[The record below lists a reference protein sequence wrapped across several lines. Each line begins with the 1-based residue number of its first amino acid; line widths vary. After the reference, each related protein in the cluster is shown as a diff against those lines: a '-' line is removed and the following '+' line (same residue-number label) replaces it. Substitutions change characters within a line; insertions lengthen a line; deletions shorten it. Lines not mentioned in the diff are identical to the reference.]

1 MAEEKTGRTFARE
14 YRPNSLSTYVGNQKV
29 VETVRNTIAR
39 GNRPKV
45 ILIDGITG
53 SGKTTIARILMKEYE
68 CTGREPGH
76 DACGVCPSCQAF
88 DEYIRTGNTDNLPDV
103 KEINVA
109 QNSGKGDIVDI
120 LEDRTYLP
128 VDGLYKY
135 YYFDEVHKA
144 SDGLQNYL
152 LKPLEEPEEHV
163 VYILATTDVDKLLPT
178 IRNRANLVLKV
189 KKATELD
196 IAKLLGSI
204 CKKEEIPFEDEAFRM
219 IATRADYIIRESLNY
234 LQQVVDAHGACTAEI
249 VSKEFELVT
258 DSMLF
263 DFYRAYIQRDYMGYM
278 TVMHHIKT
286 TMTFESFLQT
296 LRTFTIRGIYV
307 LNGINLE
314 GMHKEE
320 IRKFS
325 ELFSKFDVVQ
335 LSLLL
340 SRLLSLG
347 NGNIEA
353 NLLNFMYRQNLED
366 AIAETYSVSEELQVS
381 PKETKSSVSPKDEQR
396 ERNKNLE
403 VRREDAELRGQQLLA
418 KETEGVQLLDM
429 LSGFPVQSVKGTL

>member
-1 MAEEKTGRTFARE
+1 MAEGKAFARE

-45 ILIDGITG
+45 ILIEGITG
-53 SGKTTIARILMKEYE
+53 SGKTTVARIIMKEYE
-68 CTGREPGH
+68 CTGRKEGE

-88 DEYIRTGNTDNLPDV
+88 DEYIRTGSTDNLPDV
-103 KEINVA
+103 NEINVA
-109 QNSGKGDIVDI
+109 QNSGKGDISEM
-120 LEDRTYLP
+120 LEDRVYLP
-128 VDGLYKY
+128 QDGMYKY

-163 VYILATTDVDKLLPT
+163 VYILATTDVDKLVPP
-178 IRNRANLVLKV
+178 IRNRATMVLKI
-189 KKATELD
+189 KKASERD
-196 IAKLLGSI
+196 IAKLLGTI
-204 CKKEEIPFEDEAFRM
+204 CKKEEVPFEDEAFRM
-219 IATRADYIIRESLNY
+219 IATRADYVIRESLNY
-234 LQQVVDAHGACTAEI
+234 LQQVVDAYGSCTAKN
-249 VSKEFELVT
+249 VAHEFDMVT
-258 DSMLF
+258 DKVLF
-263 DFYRAYIQRDYMGYM
+263 DFYRAYIQQDYMGYM
-278 TVMHHIKT
+278 SIMHQIKT
-286 TMTFESFLQT
+286 TMEFSSFLQM

-307 LNGINLE
+307 LNGIDLE

-347 NGNIEA
+347 DGNIEA

-381 PKETKSSVSPKDEQR
+381 PKEVKSSVSHKDEQR
-396 ERNKNLE
+396 ERNKNLK

>member
-1 MAEEKTGRTFARE
+1 MAEGKAFARE

-45 ILIDGITG
+45 ILIEGITG
-53 SGKTTIARILMKEYE
+53 SGKTTVARIIMKEYE
-68 CTGREPGH
+68 CTGRKEGE

-88 DEYIRTGNTDNLPDV
+88 DEYIRTGSTDNLPDV
-103 KEINVA
+103 NEINVA
-109 QNSGKGDIVDI
+109 QNSGKGDISEM
-120 LEDRTYLP
+120 LEDRVYLP
-128 VDGLYKY
+128 QDGMYKY

-163 VYILATTDVDKLLPT
+163 VYILATTDVDKLVPP
-178 IRNRANLVLKV
+178 IRNRATMVLKI
-189 KKATELD
+189 KKASERD
-196 IAKLLGSI
+196 IAKLLGTI
-204 CKKEEIPFEDEAFRM
+204 CKKEEVPFEDEAFRM
-219 IATRADYIIRESLNY
+219 IATRADYVIRESLNY
-234 LQQVVDAHGACTAEI
+234 LQQVVDAYGSCTAKN
-249 VSKEFELVT
+249 VAHEFDMVT
-258 DSMLF
+258 DKVLF

-278 TVMHHIKT
+278 SIMHQIKT
-286 TMTFESFLQT
+286 TMEFSSFLQM

-307 LNGINLE
+307 LNGIDLE

-347 NGNIEA
+347 DGNIEA

-366 AIAETYSVSEELQVS
+366 TIAETYSVSEELQVS
-381 PKETKSSVSPKDEQR
+381 PKEVKSSVSHKDEQR

>member
-1 MAEEKTGRTFARE
+1 MAEGKAFARE

-45 ILIDGITG
+45 ILIEGITG
-53 SGKTTIARILMKEYE
+53 SGKTTVARIIMKEYE
-68 CTGREPGH
+68 CTGRKEGE

-88 DEYIRTGNTDNLPDV
+88 DEYIRTGSTDNLPDV
-103 KEINVA
+103 NEINVA
-109 QNSGKGDIVDI
+109 QNSGKGDISEM
-120 LEDRTYLP
+120 LGDRVYLP
-128 VDGLYKY
+128 QDGMYKY

-163 VYILATTDVDKLLPT
+163 VYILATTDVDKLVPP
-178 IRNRANLVLKV
+178 IRNRATMVLKI
-189 KKATELD
+189 KKASERD
-196 IAKLLGSI
+196 IAKLLGTI
-204 CKKEEIPFEDEAFRM
+204 CKKEEVPFEDEAFRM
-219 IATRADYIIRESLNY
+219 IATRSDYVIRESLNY
-234 LQQVVDAHGACTAEI
+234 LQQVVDAYGSCTAKN
-249 VSKEFELVT
+249 VAHEFDMVT
-258 DSMLF
+258 DKVLF

-278 TVMHHIKT
+278 SIMHQIKT
-286 TMTFESFLQT
+286 TMEFSSFLQM

-307 LNGINLE
+307 LNGIDLE

-347 NGNIEA
+347 DGNIEA

-381 PKETKSSVSPKDEQR
+381 PKEVKSSVSHKDEQR

>member
-1 MAEEKTGRTFARE
+1 MAEGKAFARE

-29 VETVRNTIAR
+29 VETVRNTVAR

-45 ILIDGITG
+45 ILIEGITG
-53 SGKTTIARILMKEYE
+53 SGKTTVARIIMKEYE
-68 CTGREPGH
+68 CTGRKEGE

-88 DEYIRTGNTDNLPDV
+88 DEYIRTGSTDNLPDV
-103 KEINVA
+103 NEINVA
-109 QNSGKGDIVDI
+109 QNSGKGDISEM
-120 LEDRTYLP
+120 LEDRVYLP
-128 VDGLYKY
+128 QDGMYKY

-163 VYILATTDVDKLLPT
+163 VYILATTDVDKLVPP
-178 IRNRANLVLKV
+178 IRNRATMVLKI
-189 KKATELD
+189 KKASERD
-196 IAKLLGSI
+196 IAKLLGTI
-204 CKKEEIPFEDEAFRM
+204 CKKEEVPFEDEAFRM
-219 IATRADYIIRESLNY
+219 IATRADYVIRESLNY
-234 LQQVVDAHGACTAEI
+234 LQQVVDAYGSCTAKN
-249 VSKEFELVT
+249 VAHEFDMVT
-258 DSMLF
+258 DKVLF

-278 TVMHHIKT
+278 SIMHQIKT
-286 TMTFESFLQT
+286 TMEFSSFLQM

-307 LNGINLE
+307 LNGIDLE

-347 NGNIEA
+347 DGNIEA

-381 PKETKSSVSPKDEQR
+381 PKEVKSSVSHKDEQR

>member
-1 MAEEKTGRTFARE
+1 MAEGKAFARE

-45 ILIDGITG
+45 ILIEGITG
-53 SGKTTIARILMKEYE
+53 SGKTTVARIIMKEYE
-68 CTGREPGH
+68 CTGRKEGE
-76 DACGVCPSCQAF
+76 DACGVCPSCKAF
-88 DEYIRTGNTDNLPDV
+88 DEYIRTGSTDSLPDV
-103 KEINVA
+103 NEINVA
-109 QNSGKGDIVDI
+109 QNSGKGDISEM
-120 LEDRTYLP
+120 LEDRVYLP
-128 VDGLYKY
+128 QDGMYKY

-163 VYILATTDVDKLLPT
+163 VYILATTDVDKLVPP
-178 IRNRANLVLKV
+178 IRNRATMVLKI
-189 KKATELD
+189 KKASERD
-196 IAKLLGSI
+196 IAKLLGTI
-204 CKKEEIPFEDEAFRM
+204 CKKEEVPFEDEAFRM
-219 IATRADYIIRESLNY
+219 IATRADYVIRESLNY
-234 LQQVVDAHGACTAEI
+234 LQQVVDAYGSCTAKN
-249 VSKEFELVT
+249 VAHEFDMVT
-258 DSMLF
+258 DKVLF

-278 TVMHHIKT
+278 SIMHQIKT
-286 TMTFESFLQT
+286 TMEFSSFLQM

-307 LNGINLE
+307 LNGIDLE

-347 NGNIEA
+347 DGNIEA

-366 AIAETYSVSEELQVS
+366 AIAETYSVAEELQVA
-381 PKETKSSVSPKDEQR
+381 PKDTKLSISHKDEQR

-403 VRREDAELRGQQLLA
+403 VRREDAELKGQQLLA

-429 LSGFPVQSVKGTL
+429 LSGFPVQNVEGTL

>member
-1 MAEEKTGRTFARE
+1 MAEGKAFARE

-45 ILIDGITG
+45 ILIEGITG
-53 SGKTTIARILMKEYE
+53 SGKTTVARIIMKEYE
-68 CTGREPGH
+68 CTGRKEGE

-88 DEYIRTGNTDNLPDV
+88 DEYIRTGSTDNLPDV
-103 KEINVA
+103 NEINVA
-109 QNSGKGDIVDI
+109 QNSGKGDISEM
-120 LEDRTYLP
+120 LEDRVYLP
-128 VDGLYKY
+128 QDGMYKY

-163 VYILATTDVDKLLPT
+163 VYILATTDVDKLVPP
-178 IRNRANLVLKV
+178 IRNRATMVLKI
-189 KKATELD
+189 KKASERD
-196 IAKLLGSI
+196 IAKLLGTI
-204 CKKEEIPFEDEAFRM
+204 CKKEEVPFEDEAFRM
-219 IATRADYIIRESLNY
+219 IATRADYVIRESLNY
-234 LQQVVDAHGACTAEI
+234 LQQVVDAYGSCTAKN
-249 VSKEFELVT
+249 VAHEFDMVT
-258 DSMLF
+258 DKVLF

-278 TVMHHIKT
+278 SIMHQIKT
-286 TMTFESFLQT
+286 TMEFSSFLQM

-307 LNGINLE
+307 LNGIDLE
-314 GMHKEE
+314 GMHKKE

-347 NGNIEA
+347 DGNIEA

-381 PKETKSSVSPKDEQR
+381 PKEVKSSVSHKDEQR

-403 VRREDAELRGQQLLA
+403 VRREDAELQGQQLLA

>member
-1 MAEEKTGRTFARE
+1 MAEGKAFARE

-45 ILIDGITG
+45 ILIEGITG
-53 SGKTTIARILMKEYE
+53 SGKTTVARIIMKEYE
-68 CTGREPGH
+68 CTGRKEGE

-88 DEYIRTGNTDNLPDV
+88 DEYIRTGSTDNLPDV
-103 KEINVA
+103 NEINVA
-109 QNSGKGDIVDI
+109 QNSGKGDISEM
-120 LEDRTYLP
+120 LEDRVYLP
-128 VDGLYKY
+128 QDGMYRY

-163 VYILATTDVDKLLPT
+163 VYILATTDVDKLVPP
-178 IRNRANLVLKV
+178 IRNRATMVLKI
-189 KKATELD
+189 KKASERD
-196 IAKLLGSI
+196 IAKLLGTI
-204 CKKEEIPFEDEAFRM
+204 CKKEEVPFEDEAFRM
-219 IATRADYIIRESLNY
+219 IATRADYVIRESLNY
-234 LQQVVDAHGACTAEI
+234 LQQVVDAYGSCTAKN
-249 VSKEFELVT
+249 VAHEFDMVT
-258 DSMLF
+258 DKVLF

-278 TVMHHIKT
+278 SIMHQIKT
-286 TMTFESFLQT
+286 TMEFSSFLQM

-307 LNGINLE
+307 LNGIDLE

-347 NGNIEA
+347 DGNIEA

-381 PKETKSSVSPKDEQR
+381 PKEVKSSVSHKDEQR

>member
-1 MAEEKTGRTFARE
+1 MAEGKAFARE

-45 ILIDGITG
+45 ILIEGITG
-53 SGKTTIARILMKEYE
+53 SGKTTVARIIMKEYE
-68 CTGREPGH
+68 CTGRKEGE

-88 DEYIRTGNTDNLPDV
+88 DEYIRTGSTDSLPDV
-103 KEINVA
+103 NEINVA
-109 QNSGKGDIVDI
+109 QNSGKGDISEM
-120 LEDRTYLP
+120 LEDRVYLP
-128 VDGLYKY
+128 QDGMYKY

-163 VYILATTDVDKLLPT
+163 VYILATTDVDKLVPP
-178 IRNRANLVLKV
+178 IRNRATMVLKI
-189 KKATELD
+189 KKASERD
-196 IAKLLGSI
+196 IAKLLGTI
-204 CKKEEIPFEDEAFRM
+204 CKKEEVPFEDEAFRM
-219 IATRADYIIRESLNY
+219 IATRADYVIRESLNY
-234 LQQVVDAHGACTAEI
+234 LQQVVDAYGSCTAKN
-249 VSKEFELVT
+249 VAHEFDMVT
-258 DSMLF
+258 DKVLF

-278 TVMHHIKT
+278 SIMHQIKT
-286 TMTFESFLQT
+286 TMEFSSFLQM

-307 LNGINLE
+307 LNGIDLE

-347 NGNIEA
+347 DGNIEA

-381 PKETKSSVSPKDEQR
+381 PKDTKLSISHKDEQR

-403 VRREDAELRGQQLLA
+403 VRREDAELKGQQLLA

-429 LSGFPVQSVKGTL
+429 LSGFPVQNVKGTL

>member
-1 MAEEKTGRTFARE
+1 MAEGKAFARE

-45 ILIDGITG
+45 ILIEGITG
-53 SGKTTIARILMKEYE
+53 SGKTTVARIIMKEYE
-68 CTGREPGH
+68 CTGRKKGE

-88 DEYIRTGNTDNLPDV
+88 DEYIRTGSTDNLPDV
-103 KEINVA
+103 NEINVA
-109 QNSGKGDIVDI
+109 QNSGKGDISEM
-120 LEDRTYLP
+120 LEDRVYLP
-128 VDGLYKY
+128 QDGMYKY

-163 VYILATTDVDKLLPT
+163 VYILATTDVDKLVPP
-178 IRNRANLVLKV
+178 IRNRATMVLKI
-189 KKATELD
+189 KKASERD
-196 IAKLLGSI
+196 IAKLLGTI
-204 CKKEEIPFEDEAFRM
+204 CKKEEVPFEDEAFRM
-219 IATRADYIIRESLNY
+219 IATRADYVIRESLNY
-234 LQQVVDAHGACTAEI
+234 LQQVVDAYGSCTAKN
-249 VSKEFELVT
+249 VAHEFDMVT
-258 DSMLF
+258 DKVLF

-381 PKETKSSVSPKDEQR
+381 PKEVKSSVSHKDEQR

>member
-1 MAEEKTGRTFARE
+1 MAEGKAFARE

-45 ILIDGITG
+45 ILIEGITG
-53 SGKTTIARILMKEYE
+53 SGKTTVARIIMKEYE
-68 CTGREPGH
+68 CTGRKEGE

-88 DEYIRTGNTDNLPDV
+88 DEYIRTGSTDNLPDV
-103 KEINVA
+103 NEINVA
-109 QNSGKGDIVDI
+109 QNSGKGDISEM
-120 LEDRTYLP
+120 LEDRVYLP
-128 VDGLYKY
+128 QDGMYKY

-163 VYILATTDVDKLLPT
+163 VYILATTDVDKLVPP
-178 IRNRANLVLKV
+178 IRNRATMVLKI
-189 KKATELD
+189 KKASERD
-196 IAKLLGSI
+196 IAKLLGTI
-204 CKKEEIPFEDEAFRM
+204 CKKEEVPFEDEAFRM
-219 IATRADYIIRESLNY
+219 IATRADYVIRESLNY
-234 LQQVVDAHGACTAEI
+234 LQQVVDAYGSCTAKN
-249 VSKEFELVT
+249 VAHEFDMVT
-258 DSMLF
+258 DKVLF

-278 TVMHHIKT
+278 SIMHQIKT
-286 TMTFESFLQT
+286 TMEFSSFLQM

-307 LNGINLE
+307 LNGIDLE

-347 NGNIEA
+347 DGNIEA

-381 PKETKSSVSPKDEQR
+381 SKEVKSSVSHKDEQR

>member
-1 MAEEKTGRTFARE
+1 MAEGKAFARE

-45 ILIDGITG
+45 ILIEGITG
-53 SGKTTIARILMKEYE
+53 SGKTTVARIIMKEYE
-68 CTGREPGH
+68 CTGRKEGE

-88 DEYIRTGNTDNLPDV
+88 DEYIRTGNTDSLPDV
-103 KEINVA
+103 NEINVA
-109 QNSGKGDIVDI
+109 QNSGKGDISEM
-120 LEDRTYLP
+120 LEDRVYLP
-128 VDGLYKY
+128 QDGMYKY

-163 VYILATTDVDKLLPT
+163 VYILATTDVDKLVPP
-178 IRNRANLVLKV
+178 IRNRATMVLKI
-189 KKATELD
+189 KKASEQD
-196 IAKLLGSI
+196 IAKLLGTI
-204 CKKEEIPFEDEAFRM
+204 CKKEEVPFEDEAFRM
-219 IATRADYIIRESLNY
+219 IATRADYVIRESLNY
-234 LQQVVDAHGACTAEI
+234 LQQVVDAYGSCTAKN
-249 VSKEFELVT
+249 VAHEFDMVT
-258 DSMLF
+258 DKVLF

-278 TVMHHIKT
+278 SIMHQIKT
-286 TMTFESFLQT
+286 TMEFSSFLQM

-307 LNGINLE
+307 LNGIDLE
-314 GMHKEE
+314 GMHKKE

-381 PKETKSSVSPKDEQR
+381 PKEVKSSVSHKDEQR

-403 VRREDAELRGQQLLA
+403 VRREKAELRGQQILA

-429 LSGFPVQSVKGTL
+429 LSGFPVQNVKGTL

>member
-1 MAEEKTGRTFARE
+1 MAEGKAFARE

-45 ILIDGITG
+45 ILIEGITG
-53 SGKTTIARILMKEYE
+53 SGKTTVARIIMKEYE
-68 CTGREPGH
+68 CTGRKEGE

-88 DEYIRTGNTDNLPDV
+88 DEYIRTGSTDSLPDV
-103 KEINVA
+103 NEINVA
-109 QNSGKGDIVDI
+109 QNSGKGDISEM
-120 LEDRTYLP
+120 LEDRVYLP
-128 VDGLYKY
+128 QDGMYKY

-163 VYILATTDVDKLLPT
+163 VYILATTDVDKLVPP
-178 IRNRANLVLKV
+178 IRNRATMVLKI
-189 KKATELD
+189 KKASERD
-196 IAKLLGSI
+196 IAKLLGTI
-204 CKKEEIPFEDEAFRM
+204 CKKEEVPFEDEAFRM
-219 IATRADYIIRESLNY
+219 IATRADYVIRESLNY
-234 LQQVVDAHGACTAEI
+234 LQQVVDAYGSCTAKN
-249 VSKEFELVT
+249 VAHEFDMVT
-258 DSMLF
+258 DKVLF

-278 TVMHHIKT
+278 SIMHQIKT
-286 TMTFESFLQT
+286 TMEFSSFLQM

-307 LNGINLE
+307 LNGIDLE

-347 NGNIEA
+347 DGNIEA

-366 AIAETYSVSEELQVS
+366 AIAETYSVAEELQVA
-381 PKETKSSVSPKDEQR
+381 PKNDKLSISHKDEQR

-403 VRREDAELRGQQLLA
+403 VRREDAELKGQQILA

-429 LSGFPVQSVKGTL
+429 LSGFPVQNVKGTL

>member
-1 MAEEKTGRTFARE
+1 MAEGKAFARE

-45 ILIDGITG
+45 ILIEGITG
-53 SGKTTIARILMKEYE
+53 SGKTTVARIIMKEYE
-68 CTGREPGH
+68 CTGRKEGE

-88 DEYIRTGNTDNLPDV
+88 DEYIRTGSTDNLPDV
-103 KEINVA
+103 NEINVA
-109 QNSGKGDIVDI
+109 QNSGKGDISEM
-120 LEDRTYLP
+120 LEDRVYLP
-128 VDGLYKY
+128 QDGMYKY

-163 VYILATTDVDKLLPT
+163 VYILATTDVDKLVPP
-178 IRNRANLVLKV
+178 IRNRATMVLKI
-189 KKATELD
+189 KKASERD
-196 IAKLLGSI
+196 IAKLLGTI
-204 CKKEEIPFEDEAFRM
+204 CKKEEVPFEDEAFRM
-219 IATRADYIIRESLNY
+219 IATRADYVIRESLNY
-234 LQQVVDAHGACTAEI
+234 LQQVVDAYGSCTAKN
-249 VSKEFELVT
+249 VAHEFDMVT
-258 DSMLF
+258 DKVLF

-278 TVMHHIKT
+278 SIMHQIKT
-286 TMTFESFLQT
+286 TMEFSSFLQM

-307 LNGINLE
+307 LNGIDLE

-347 NGNIEA
+347 DGNIEA

-366 AIAETYSVSEELQVS
+366 AIAESYSVSDDLQVT
-381 PKETKSSVSPKDEQR
+381 PKETKSSVSHKDEQR

-403 VRREDAELRGQQLLA
+403 VRREDAELRGQQFLA

>member
-1 MAEEKTGRTFARE
+1 MAEGRTFARE
-14 YRPNSLSTYVGNQKV
+14 YRPNSLDTYVGNQKV
-29 VETVRNTIAR
+29 VDTVRNTIRR
-39 GNRPKV
+39 GNRPQV
-45 ILIDGITG
+45 VLVEGITG

-68 CTGREPGH
+68 CTNRVEGH
-76 DACGVCPSCQAF
+76 DSCGECASCKAF
-88 DEYIRTGNTDNLPDV
+88 EEYIRTGVTDNLPDV
-103 KEINVA
+103 NEINVA
-109 QNSGKGDIVDI
+109 QNSGKGDIVEL
-120 LEDRTYLP
+120 LEDRVYLP
-128 VDGLYKY
+128 QDGYFKY

-144 SDGLQNYL
+144 SDALQNYL

-196 IAKLLGSI
+196 ICKLLGTI
-204 CKKEEIPFEDEAFRM
+204 CKREEIPFEEEAFRM
-219 IATRADYIIRESLNY
+219 ISARADYVIRESLNY
-234 LQQVVDAHGACTAEI
+234 LQQVVDAHGMCTASI
-249 VSKEFELVT
+249 VSQEFELVT
-258 DSMLF
+258 DSVLF
-263 DFYRAYIQRDYMGYM
+263 DFYRAYIQRDYMGFM
-278 TVMHHIKT
+278 TIMHQIKT
-286 TMTFESFLQT
+286 TMPFESFLQS

-325 ELFSKFDVVQ
+325 DLFAKFDVVQ

-347 NGNIEA
+347 DGDIEA

-366 AIAETYSVSEELQVS
+366 SISE
-381 PKETKSSVSPKDEQR
+381 DEKR
-396 ERNKNLE
+396 ERSKNLE
-403 VRREDAELRGQQLLA
+403 IQREKAELQGQQMLA
-418 KETEGVQLLDM
+418 TETEGVQLLDA
-429 LSGFPVQSVKGTL
+429 LSSFPVQTVKGKL

>member
-1 MAEEKTGRTFARE
+1 MAEGKAFARE

-45 ILIDGITG
+45 ILIEGITG
-53 SGKTTIARILMKEYE
+53 SGKTTVARIIMKEYE
-68 CTGREPGH
+68 CTGRKEGE

-88 DEYIRTGNTDNLPDV
+88 DEYIRTGSTDNLPDV
-103 KEINVA
+103 NEINVA
-109 QNSGKGDIVDI
+109 QNSGKGDISEM
-120 LEDRTYLP
+120 LEDRVYLP
-128 VDGLYKY
+128 QDGMYKY

-163 VYILATTDVDKLLPT
+163 VYILATTDVDKLVPP
-178 IRNRANLVLKV
+178 IRNRATMVLKI
-189 KKATELD
+189 KKASERD
-196 IAKLLGSI
+196 IAKLLGTI
-204 CKKEEIPFEDEAFRM
+204 CKKEEVPFEDEAFRM
-219 IATRADYIIRESLNY
+219 IATRADYVIRESLNY
-234 LQQVVDAHGACTAEI
+234 LQQVVDAYGSCTAKN
-249 VSKEFELVT
+249 VAHEFDMVT
-258 DSMLF
+258 DKVLF

-278 TVMHHIKT
+278 SIMHQIKT
-286 TMTFESFLQT
+286 TMEFSSFLQM

-307 LNGINLE
+307 LNGIDLE

-347 NGNIEA
+347 DGNIEA

-366 AIAETYSVSEELQVS
+366 AITETYSISEELQVS
-381 PKETKSSVSPKDEQR
+381 PKEVKSSVSHKDEQR

>member
-1 MAEEKTGRTFARE
+1 MAEGKTFARE
-14 YRPNSLSTYVGNQKV
+14 YRPNSLATYVGNEKV
-29 VETVRNTIAR
+29 VSTVRNTIAR
-39 GNRPKV
+39 GNRPQV
-45 ILIDGITG
+45 ILVEGITG

-68 CTGREPGH
+68 CTGRKEGE

-88 DEYIRTGNTDNLPDV
+88 DEYIRTGSTDNLPDV
-103 KEINVA
+103 NEINVA
-109 QNSGKGDIVDI
+109 QNSGKGDISEM
-120 LEDRTYLP
+120 LEDRVYLP
-128 VDGLYKY
+128 QDGMYKY

-163 VYILATTDVDKLLPT
+163 VYILATTNVDKLVPP
-178 IRNRANLVLKV
+178 IRNRATMVLKI
-189 KKATELD
+189 KKASERD
-196 IAKLLGSI
+196 IAKLLGTI
-204 CKKEEIPFEDEAFRM
+204 CKKEEVPFEDEAFRM
-219 IATRADYIIRESLNY
+219 IATRADYVIRESLNY
-234 LQQVVDAHGACTAEI
+234 LQQVVDAYGSCTAKN
-249 VSKEFELVT
+249 VAHEFDMVT
-258 DSMLF
+258 DKVLF

-278 TVMHHIKT
+278 SIMHQIKT
-286 TMTFESFLQT
+286 TMEFSSFLQM

-307 LNGINLE
+307 LNGIDLE

-347 NGNIEA
+347 DGNIEA

-381 PKETKSSVSPKDEQR
+381 PKEVKSSVSHKDEQR

>member
-1 MAEEKTGRTFARE
+1 MAEGKAFARE

-45 ILIDGITG
+45 ILIEGITG
-53 SGKTTIARILMKEYE
+53 SGKTTVARIIMKEYE
-68 CTGREPGH
+68 CTGRKEGE

-88 DEYIRTGNTDNLPDV
+88 DEYIRTGSTDNLPDV
-103 KEINVA
+103 NEINVA
-109 QNSGKGDIVDI
+109 QNSGKGDISEM
-120 LEDRTYLP
+120 LEDRVYLP
-128 VDGLYKY
+128 QDGMYKY

-163 VYILATTDVDKLLPT
+163 VYILATTDVDKLVPP
-178 IRNRANLVLKV
+178 IRNRATMVLKI
-189 KKATELD
+189 KKASERD
-196 IAKLLGSI
+196 IAKLLGTI
-204 CKKEEIPFEDEAFRM
+204 CKKEEVPFEDEAFRM
-219 IATRADYIIRESLNY
+219 IATRADYVIRESLNY
-234 LQQVVDAHGACTAEI
+234 LQQVVDAYGSCTAKN
-249 VSKEFELVT
+249 VAHEFDMVT
-258 DSMLF
+258 DKVLF

-278 TVMHHIKT
+278 SIMHQIKT
-286 TMTFESFLQT
+286 TMEFSSFLQM

-307 LNGINLE
+307 LNGIDLE

-381 PKETKSSVSPKDEQR
+381 PKEVKSSVSHKDEQR

>member
-1 MAEEKTGRTFARE
+1 MAEGKAFARE

-45 ILIDGITG
+45 ILIEGITG
-53 SGKTTIARILMKEYE
+53 SGKTTVARIIMKEYE
-68 CTGREPGH
+68 CTGRKEGE

-88 DEYIRTGNTDNLPDV
+88 DEYIRTGNTDSLPDV
-103 KEINVA
+103 NEINVA
-109 QNSGKGDIVDI
+109 QNSGKGDISEM
-120 LEDRTYLP
+120 LEDRVYLP
-128 VDGLYKY
+128 QDGMYKY

-163 VYILATTDVDKLLPT
+163 VYILATTDVDKLVPP
-178 IRNRANLVLKV
+178 IRNRATMVLKI
-189 KKATELD
+189 KKASERD
-196 IAKLLGSI
+196 IAKLLGTI
-204 CKKEEIPFEDEAFRM
+204 CKKEEVPFEDEAFRM
-219 IATRADYIIRESLNY
+219 IATRADYVIRESLNY
-234 LQQVVDAHGACTAEI
+234 LQQVVDAYGSCTAKN
-249 VSKEFELVT
+249 VAHEFDMVT
-258 DSMLF
+258 DKVLF

-278 TVMHHIKT
+278 SIMHQIKT
-286 TMTFESFLQT
+286 TMEFSSFLQM

-307 LNGINLE
+307 LNGIDLE

-347 NGNIEA
+347 DGNIEA

-366 AIAETYSVSEELQVS
+366 AIAETYSVAEELQVA
-381 PKETKSSVSPKDEQR
+381 PKDTKLSISHKDEQR

-403 VRREDAELRGQQLLA
+403 VRREDAELKGQQLLA

-429 LSGFPVQSVKGTL
+429 LSGFPVQNVKGTL

>member
-1 MAEEKTGRTFARE
+1 MAEGKAFARE

-45 ILIDGITG
+45 ILIEGITG
-53 SGKTTIARILMKEYE
+53 SGKTTVARIIMKEYE
-68 CTGREPGH
+68 CTGRKEGE

-88 DEYIRTGNTDNLPDV
+88 DEYIRTGSTDSLPDV
-103 KEINVA
+103 NEINVA
-109 QNSGKGDIVDI
+109 QNSGKGDISEM
-120 LEDRTYLP
+120 LEDRVYLP
-128 VDGLYKY
+128 QDGMYKY

-163 VYILATTDVDKLLPT
+163 VYILATTDVDKLVPP
-178 IRNRANLVLKV
+178 IRNRATMVLKI
-189 KKATELD
+189 KKASERD
-196 IAKLLGSI
+196 IAKLLGTI
-204 CKKEEIPFEDEAFRM
+204 CKKEEVPFEDEAFRM
-219 IATRADYIIRESLNY
+219 IATRADYVIRESLNY
-234 LQQVVDAHGACTAEI
+234 LQQVVDAYGSCTAKN
-249 VSKEFELVT
+249 VAHEFDMVT
-258 DSMLF
+258 DKVLF

-278 TVMHHIKT
+278 SIMHQIKT
-286 TMTFESFLQT
+286 TMEFSSFLQM

-307 LNGINLE
+307 LNGIDLE

-347 NGNIEA
+347 DGNIEA

-366 AIAETYSVSEELQVS
+366 AIAETYSVAEELQVA
-381 PKETKSSVSPKDEQR
+381 PKDTKLSISHKDEQR

-403 VRREDAELRGQQLLA
+403 VRREDAELKGQQLLA

-429 LSGFPVQSVKGTL
+429 LSGFPVQNVKGTL

>member
-1 MAEEKTGRTFARE
+1 MAEGKAFARE

-45 ILIDGITG
+45 ILIEGITG
-53 SGKTTIARILMKEYE
+53 SGKTTVARIIMKEYE
-68 CTGREPGH
+68 CTGRKEGE

-88 DEYIRTGNTDNLPDV
+88 DEYIRTGSTDNLPDV
-103 KEINVA
+103 NEINVA
-109 QNSGKGDIVDI
+109 QNSGKGDISEM
-120 LEDRTYLP
+120 LEDRVYLP
-128 VDGLYKY
+128 QDGMYKY

-163 VYILATTDVDKLLPT
+163 VYILATTDVDKLVPP
-178 IRNRANLVLKV
+178 IRNRATMVLKI
-189 KKATELD
+189 KKASERD
-196 IAKLLGSI
+196 IAKLLGTI
-204 CKKEEIPFEDEAFRM
+204 CKKEEVPFEDEAFRM
-219 IATRADYIIRESLNY
+219 IATRADYVIRESLNY
-234 LQQVVDAHGACTAEI
+234 LQQVVDAYGSCTAKN
-249 VSKEFELVT
+249 VAHEFDMVT
-258 DSMLF
+258 DKVLF

-278 TVMHHIKT
+278 SIMHQIKT
-286 TMTFESFLQT
+286 TMEFSSFLQM

-307 LNGINLE
+307 LNGIDLE

-366 AIAETYSVSEELQVS
+366 SIAETYSVSEELQVS
-381 PKETKSSVSPKDEQR
+381 PKEVKSSVSHKDEQR

>member
-1 MAEEKTGRTFARE
+1 MAEGKAFARE

-45 ILIDGITG
+45 ILIEGITG
-53 SGKTTIARILMKEYE
+53 SGKTTVARIIMKEYE
-68 CTGREPGH
+68 CTGRKEGE

-88 DEYIRTGNTDNLPDV
+88 DEYIRTGNTDSLPDV
-103 KEINVA
+103 NEINVA
-109 QNSGKGDIVDI
+109 QNSGKGDISEM
-120 LEDRTYLP
+120 LEDRVYLP
-128 VDGLYKY
+128 QDGMYKY

-163 VYILATTDVDKLLPT
+163 VYILATTDVDKLVPP
-178 IRNRANLVLKV
+178 IRNRATMVLKI
-189 KKATELD
+189 KKASEQD
-196 IAKLLGSI
+196 IAKLLGTI
-204 CKKEEIPFEDEAFRM
+204 CKKEEVPFEDEAFRM
-219 IATRADYIIRESLNY
+219 IATRADYVIRESLNY
-234 LQQVVDAHGACTAEI
+234 LQQVVDAYGSCTAKN
-249 VSKEFELVT
+249 VAHEFDMVT
-258 DSMLF
+258 DKVLF

-278 TVMHHIKT
+278 SIMHQIKT
-286 TMTFESFLQT
+286 TMEFSSFLQM

-307 LNGINLE
+307 LNGIDLE
-314 GMHKEE
+314 GMHKKE

-347 NGNIEA
+347 DGNIEA

-366 AIAETYSVSEELQVS
+366 AIAETYSVAEELQVA
-381 PKETKSSVSPKDEQR
+381 PKDTKLSISHKDEQR

-403 VRREDAELRGQQLLA
+403 VRREDAELKGQQLLA

-429 LSGFPVQSVKGTL
+429 LSGFPVQNVKGTL

>member
-1 MAEEKTGRTFARE
+1 MAEGKAFARE

-45 ILIDGITG
+45 ILIEGITG
-53 SGKTTIARILMKEYE
+53 SGKTTVARIIMKEYE
-68 CTGREPGH
+68 CTGRKEGE

-88 DEYIRTGNTDNLPDV
+88 DEYIRTGSTDNLPDV
-103 KEINVA
+103 NEINVA
-109 QNSGKGDIVDI
+109 QNSGKGDISEM
-120 LEDRTYLP
+120 LEDRVYLP
-128 VDGLYKY
+128 QDGMYKY

-163 VYILATTDVDKLLPT
+163 VYILATTDVDKLVPP
-178 IRNRANLVLKV
+178 IRNRATMVLKI
-189 KKATELD
+189 KKASERD
-196 IAKLLGSI
+196 IAKLLGTI
-204 CKKEEIPFEDEAFRM
+204 CKKEEVPFEDEAFRM
-219 IATRADYIIRESLNY
+219 IATRADYVIRESLNY
-234 LQQVVDAHGACTAEI
+234 LQQVVDAYGSCTAKN
-249 VSKEFELVT
+249 VAHEFDMVT
-258 DSMLF
+258 DKVLF

-278 TVMHHIKT
+278 SIMHQIKT
-286 TMTFESFLQT
+286 TMEFSSFLQM

-307 LNGINLE
+307 LNGIDLE

-366 AIAETYSVSEELQVS
+366 AISETYSVSEELQVS
-381 PKETKSSVSPKDEQR
+381 SKEVKSSVSHKDEQR

>member
-1 MAEEKTGRTFARE
+1 MAEGKAFARE

-45 ILIDGITG
+45 ILIEGITG
-53 SGKTTIARILMKEYE
+53 SGKTTVARIIMKEYE
-68 CTGREPGH
+68 CTGRKEGE

-88 DEYIRTGNTDNLPDV
+88 DEYIRTGSTDNLPDV
-103 KEINVA
+103 NEINVA
-109 QNSGKGDIVDI
+109 QNSGKGDISEM
-120 LEDRTYLP
+120 LEDRVYLP
-128 VDGLYKY
+128 QDGMYKY

-163 VYILATTDVDKLLPT
+163 VYILATTDVDKLVPP
-178 IRNRANLVLKV
+178 IRNRATMVLKI
-189 KKATELD
+189 KKASERD
-196 IAKLLGSI
+196 IAKLLGTI
-204 CKKEEIPFEDEAFRM
+204 CKKEEVPFEDEAFRM
-219 IATRADYIIRESLNY
+219 IATRADYVIRESLNY
-234 LQQVVDAHGACTAEI
+234 LQQVVDAYGSCTAKN
-249 VSKEFELVT
+249 VAHEFDMVT
-258 DSMLF
+258 DKVLF

-278 TVMHHIKT
+278 SIMHQIKT
-286 TMTFESFLQT
+286 TMEFSSFLQM

-307 LNGINLE
+307 LNGIDLE

-347 NGNIEA
+347 DGNIEA

-381 PKETKSSVSPKDEQR
+381 PKEVKSSVSHKNEQR

>member
-1 MAEEKTGRTFARE
+1 MAEGKAFARE

-45 ILIDGITG
+45 ILIEGITG
-53 SGKTTIARILMKEYE
+53 SGKTTVARIIMKEYE
-68 CTGREPGH
+68 CTGRKEGE

-88 DEYIRTGNTDNLPDV
+88 DEYIRTGSTDNLPDV
-103 KEINVA
+103 NEINVA
-109 QNSGKGDIVDI
+109 QNSGKGDISEM
-120 LEDRTYLP
+120 LEDRVYLP
-128 VDGLYKY
+128 QDGMYKY

-163 VYILATTDVDKLLPT
+163 VYILATTDVDKLVPP
-178 IRNRANLVLKV
+178 IRNRATMVLKI
-189 KKATELD
+189 KKASERD
-196 IAKLLGSI
+196 IAKLLGTI
-204 CKKEEIPFEDEAFRM
+204 CKKEEVPFEDEAFRM
-219 IATRADYIIRESLNY
+219 IATRADYVIRESLNY
-234 LQQVVDAHGACTAEI
+234 LQQVVDAYGSCTAKN
-249 VSKEFELVT
+249 VAHEFDMVT
-258 DSMLF
+258 DKVLF

-278 TVMHHIKT
+278 SIMHQIKT
-286 TMTFESFLQT
+286 TMEFSSFLQM

-307 LNGINLE
+307 LNGIDLE

-320 IRKFS
+320 IHKFS

-347 NGNIEA
+347 DGNIEA

-381 PKETKSSVSPKDEQR
+381 PKEVKSSVSHKDEQR

>member
-1 MAEEKTGRTFARE
+1 MAEGKAFARE

-45 ILIDGITG
+45 ILIEGITG
-53 SGKTTIARILMKEYE
+53 SGKTTVARIIMKEYE
-68 CTGREPGH
+68 CTGRKEGE
-76 DACGVCPSCQAF
+76 DACGVCPSCKAF
-88 DEYIRTGNTDNLPDV
+88 DEYIRTGSTDSLPDV
-103 KEINVA
+103 NEINVA
-109 QNSGKGDIVDI
+109 QNSGKGDISEM
-120 LEDRTYLP
+120 LEDRVYLP
-128 VDGLYKY
+128 QDGMYKY

-163 VYILATTDVDKLLPT
+163 VYILATTDVDKLVPP
-178 IRNRANLVLKV
+178 IRNRATMVLKI
-189 KKATELD
+189 KKASERD
-196 IAKLLGSI
+196 IAKLLGTI
-204 CKKEEIPFEDEAFRM
+204 CKKEEVPFEDEAFRM
-219 IATRADYIIRESLNY
+219 IATRADYVIRESLNY
-234 LQQVVDAHGACTAEI
+234 LQQVVDAYGSCTAKN
-249 VSKEFELVT
+249 VAHEFDMVT
-258 DSMLF
+258 DKVLF

-278 TVMHHIKT
+278 SIMHQIKT
-286 TMTFESFLQT
+286 TMEFSSFLQM

-307 LNGINLE
+307 LNGIDLE

-347 NGNIEA
+347 DGNIEA

-366 AIAETYSVSEELQVS
+366 AIAETYSVSEELQVA
-381 PKETKSSVSPKDEQR
+381 PKDAKLSISHKDEQR

-403 VRREDAELRGQQLLA
+403 VRREDAELKGQQLLA

-429 LSGFPVQSVKGTL
+429 LSGFPVQNVKGTL

>member
-1 MAEEKTGRTFARE
+1 MAEGKAFARE

-45 ILIDGITG
+45 ILIEGITG
-53 SGKTTIARILMKEYE
+53 SGKTTVARIIMKEYE
-68 CTGREPGH
+68 CTGRKEGE

-88 DEYIRTGNTDNLPDV
+88 DEYIRTGSTDNLPDV
-103 KEINVA
+103 NEINVA
-109 QNSGKGDIVDI
+109 QNSGKGDISEM
-120 LEDRTYLP
+120 LEDRVYLP
-128 VDGLYKY
+128 QDGMYKY

-163 VYILATTDVDKLLPT
+163 VYILATTDVDKLVPP
-178 IRNRANLVLKV
+178 IRNRATMVLKI
-189 KKATELD
+189 KKASERD
-196 IAKLLGSI
+196 IAKLLGTI
-204 CKKEEIPFEDEAFRM
+204 CKKEEVPFEDEAFRM
-219 IATRADYIIRESLNY
+219 IATRADYVIRESLNY
-234 LQQVVDAHGACTAEI
+234 LQQVVDAYGSCTAKN
-249 VSKEFELVT
+249 VAHEFDMVT
-258 DSMLF
+258 DKVLF
-263 DFYRAYIQRDYMGYM
+263 DFYSAYIQRDYMGYM
-278 TVMHHIKT
+278 SIMHQIKT
-286 TMTFESFLQT
+286 TMEFSSFLQM

-307 LNGINLE
+307 LNGIDLE

-347 NGNIEA
+347 DGNIEA

-381 PKETKSSVSPKDEQR
+381 TKEVKSPVSYKDEQR

>member
-1 MAEEKTGRTFARE
+1 MAEGKAFARE

-45 ILIDGITG
+45 ILIEGITG
-53 SGKTTIARILMKEYE
+53 SGKTTVARIIMKEYE
-68 CTGREPGH
+68 CTGRKEGE

-88 DEYIRTGNTDNLPDV
+88 DEYIRTGSTDNLPDV
-103 KEINVA
+103 NEINVA
-109 QNSGKGDIVDI
+109 QNSGKGDISEM
-120 LEDRTYLP
+120 LEDRVYLP
-128 VDGLYKY
+128 QDGMYKY

-163 VYILATTDVDKLLPT
+163 VYILATTDVDKLVPP
-178 IRNRANLVLKV
+178 IRNRATMVLKI
-189 KKATELD
+189 KKASERD
-196 IAKLLGSI
+196 IAKLLGTI
-204 CKKEEIPFEDEAFRM
+204 CKKEEVPFEDEAFRM
-219 IATRADYIIRESLNY
+219 IATRADYVIRESLNY
-234 LQQVVDAHGACTAEI
+234 LQQVVDAYGSCTAKN
-249 VSKEFELVT
+249 VAHEFDMVT
-258 DSMLF
+258 DKVLF

-278 TVMHHIKT
+278 SIMHQIKT
-286 TMTFESFLQT
+286 TMEFSSFLQM

-307 LNGINLE
+307 LNGIDLE

-347 NGNIEA
+347 DGNIEA

-381 PKETKSSVSPKDEQR
+381 PKEVKSSVSQKDEQR

>member
-1 MAEEKTGRTFARE
+1 MAEGKAFARE

-45 ILIDGITG
+45 ILIEGITG
-53 SGKTTIARILMKEYE
+53 SGKTTVARIIMKEYE
-68 CTGREPGH
+68 CTGRKEGE

-88 DEYIRTGNTDNLPDV
+88 DEYIRTGSTDSLPDV
-103 KEINVA
+103 NEINVA
-109 QNSGKGDIVDI
+109 QNSGKGDISEM
-120 LEDRTYLP
+120 LEDRVYLP
-128 VDGLYKY
+128 QDGMYKY

-163 VYILATTDVDKLLPT
+163 VYILATTDVDKLVPP
-178 IRNRANLVLKV
+178 IRNRATMVLKI
-189 KKATELD
+189 KKASERD
-196 IAKLLGSI
+196 IAKLLGTI
-204 CKKEEIPFEDEAFRM
+204 CKKEEVPFEDEAFRM
-219 IATRADYIIRESLNY
+219 IATRADYVIRESLNY
-234 LQQVVDAHGACTAEI
+234 LQQVVDAYGSCTAKN
-249 VSKEFELVT
+249 VAHEFDMVT
-258 DSMLF
+258 DKVLF

-278 TVMHHIKT
+278 SIMHQIKT
-286 TMTFESFLQT
+286 TMEFSSFLQM

-307 LNGINLE
+307 LNGIDLE

-347 NGNIEA
+347 DGNIEA

-366 AIAETYSVSEELQVS
+366 AIAETYSVSEELQVA
-381 PKETKSSVSPKDEQR
+381 PKDTKLSISPKDEQR

-403 VRREDAELRGQQLLA
+403 VRREDAELKGQQLLA

-429 LSGFPVQSVKGTL
+429 LSGFPVQNVKGTL